1 MKSGQSW
8 IAISPRSRGR
18 SWRSSL
24 VLKIADNTPPGWL
37 RNGQMTIF
45 PDTPL
50 TVGLFPLR
58 PPIFSRRVSRM
69 IGEKT
74 LRELVYET
82 NRDVIAAYIPAD
94 QYWIDTRTRR
104 K

>member
-1 MKSGQSW
+1 
-8 IAISPRSRGR
+8 
-18 SWRSSL
+18 
-24 VLKIADNTPPGWL
+24 
-37 RNGQMTIF
+37 
-45 PDTPL
+45 
-50 TVGLFPLR
+50 
-58 PPIFSRRVSRM
+58 M